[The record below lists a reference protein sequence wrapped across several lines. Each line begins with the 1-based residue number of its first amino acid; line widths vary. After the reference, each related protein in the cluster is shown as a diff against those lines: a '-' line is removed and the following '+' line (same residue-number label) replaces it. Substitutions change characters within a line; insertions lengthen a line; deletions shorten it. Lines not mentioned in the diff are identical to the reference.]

1 MTPQKETMTS
11 RERIL
16 ATFRGE
22 PVDRFPVWLKM
33 ANATW
38 QKPQP
43 EPYRSMA
50 PDALLQACGCDLF
63 MGCGVAV
70 KAEHPR
76 VKLTRTDDGKIIRR
90 IWETPDGTLV
100 AEEARDIATDTHH
113 PVKYPVATAQ
123 DLAALRWA
131 YRDTRYSVLPEHAA
145 TAKTKQAMWVGKDAV
160 TMASIGPSPLMALV
174 QDFIG
179 LENSVYLM
187 ADHPQLFREVVEDM
201 HQDRLRYLQAALP
214 ATPADT
220 FWLTENTSTT
230 LINPDMFKEI
240 CMPQLK
246 AYGNLVLQHKLIPV
260 HHMCGLLNAL
270 LELIDQLP
278 AMVNEAYTT
287 PPLGNTTL
295 AEGRKRMPSKALM
308 GGTNATLWLAPEKAI
323 IEDVERDLA
332 KCPDRRKIFLTS
344 AGVLPPAVSFEKAKA
359 VTAAFKA
366 FKP

>member
-1 MTPQKETMTS
+1 MTS

-22 PVDRFPVWLKM
+22 PVDRYPVWLKM
-33 ANATW
+33 SNATW

-63 MGCGVAV
+63 MGCSVAV
-70 KAEHPR
+70 KAEAPH
-76 VKLTRTDDGKIIRR
+76 VKLTRQVDGTITRR

-100 AEEARDIATDTHH
+100 AEEAKDVATDTHH
-113 PVKYPVATAQ
+113 PVKYPIETAR
-123 DLAALRWA
+123 DLAAFRWVC
-131 YRDTRYSVLPEHAA
+131 RDTKYSVLPEHVA
-145 TAKTKQAMWVGKDAV
+145 TAKTRQAMWVSKDAI
-160 TMASIGPSPLMALV
+160 TMASMGPSPLMALV
-174 QDFIG
+174 QDYIG

-187 ADHPQLFREVVEDM
+187 ADQPDLFREVLDVM
-201 HQDRLRYLQAALP
+201 HQDRLRFLNVSVP
-214 ATPADT
+214 VTPADT
-220 FWLTENTSTT
+220 YWLTENTSTT
-230 LINPDMFKEI
+230 LISPEMFKEI
-240 CMPQLK
+240 CMPHLK
-246 AYGNLVLQHKLIPV
+246 AYGDLVRQHNIIPV
-260 HHMCGLLNAL
+260 HHMCGMLNAL

-287 PPLGNTTL
+287 RPVGNTSL

-308 GGTNATLWLAPEKAI
+308 GGTNATLWLAPAEAI
-323 IEDVERDLA
+323 IEDVRKDLA
-332 KCPDRRKIFLTS
+332 NCPDHRKIFLTS

-359 VTAAFKA
+359 VTEAFKA